1 MLTSWTVLACW
12 DSCFCSTFLDPSYL
26 GLSLYRHEPDQL
38 AGLQYLCST
47 SLWIWSFKSRLWML
61 KNLSKN
67 NMGSTI
73 WSKSYCMMVAR
84 WGHLRLLVA
93 KKYQRWVH
101 LSVQVH
107 LYPWNFCTEKVQQL
121 QLVASSS
128 TGAIKASW
136 EIDFIW
142 SQLLTTFSLADIHCC
157 TDSFYPVIE
166 TSLHTFT
173 SSHGHHDHDKDLEF
187 NFE

>member
-1 MLTSWTVLACW
+1 MNRINLLGFNISAQQVFE
-12 DSCFCSTFLDPSYL
+12 SDPSNPGFECL
-26 GLSLYRHEPDQL
+26 
-38 AGLQYLCST
+38 
-47 SLWIWSFKSRLWML
+47 
-61 KNLSKN
+61 NLSKN

-73 WSKSYCMMVAR
+73 GSKSYCMMVAR

-173 SSHGHHDHDKDLEF
+173 SSHGHHDHDKDLEL

>member
-1 MLTSWTVLACW
+1 MNRINLLGFNISAQQIFE
-12 DSCFCSTFLDPSYL
+12 SDPSNPGFECL
-26 GLSLYRHEPDQL
+26 R
-38 AGLQYLCST
+38 
-47 SLWIWSFKSRLWML
+47 IWARTTWAPRFDP
-61 KNLSKN
+61 NLIAWWWP
-67 NMGSTI
+67 GGVI
-73 WSKSYCMMVAR
+73 
-84 WGHLRLLVA
+84 LVA

-107 LYPWNFCTEKVQQL
+107 LYPWNFCTEKVQQQ